1 MVCDTYFSGDSMVH
15 RLDPR
20 VRIVVAAAF
29 AGVMAASTSMAVCV
43 AGFLCAT
50 LLVIVARLP
59 WRPLAKRMAVVNVF
73 MLTLWI
79 MLPLVTDG
87 PAALELG
94 PLAWSR
100 TGLER
105 AAAITLRGNAIVL
118 VFTALMSTIETVN
131 LAHALRHLRVPAK
144 LVHLLMLTV
153 RYVDLLHHEYTRLR
167 QAMKVRCF
175 RPGMNAH
182 TYRSTGHLVG
192 MLLVNSCD
200 RAQRV
205 VAAMKCRGFR
215 GEFYAFDHFVF
226 ARRDAIFVAASMTLL
241 ATLVGLHWL

>member
-1 MVCDTYFSGDSMVH
+1 MVCDTYFSGDSIVH

-20 VRIVVAAAF
+20 GRIVVAAVF
-29 AGVMAASTSMAVCV
+29 ASVMAASTSMAVCGT
-43 AGFLCAT
+43 GFLCAA
-50 LLVIVARLP
+50 LLVVVARLP
-59 WRPLAKRMAVVNVF
+59 WRPLAKRMAVVNAF
-73 MLTLWI
+73 MLMLWI
-79 MLPLVTDG
+79 VLPLVTDG
-87 PAALELG
+87 PAAFELG

-100 TGLER
+100 PGLER
-105 AAAITLRGNAIVL
+105 AAEITLRGNAIVL
-118 VFTALMSTIETVN
+118 AFTALIGTIETVN

-182 TYRSTGHLVG
+182 TYRSVGYLVG

-205 VAAMKCRGFR
+205 VSAMKCRGFR
-215 GEFYAFDHFVF
+215 GEFYTFDHFAF
-226 ARRDAIFVAASMTLL
+226 ARRDAVFVSASVILL
-241 ATLVGLHWL
+241 AAIVGLNWL